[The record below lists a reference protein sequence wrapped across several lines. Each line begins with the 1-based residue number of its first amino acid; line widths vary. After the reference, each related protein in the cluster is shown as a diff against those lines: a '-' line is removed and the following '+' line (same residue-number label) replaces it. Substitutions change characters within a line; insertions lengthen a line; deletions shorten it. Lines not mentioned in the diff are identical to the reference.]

1 MPISSCNYMFRI
13 PNSIQILL
21 GEDPQSTIHR
31 VSTIG
36 EKESQ
41 TPRLLVYFELSG
53 RVRMV

>member
-1 MPISSCNYMFRI
+1 MQISSCNYMFRI
-13 PNSIQILL
+13 PNSIQIHL
-21 GEDPQSTIHR
+21 GEDPKSTIHR

-41 TPRLLVYFELSG
+41 TPRLVVYFELSG